1 MKKHQQPNLNYR
13 IWEWLSRNQN
23 QKQGA
28 IVAESGINQTTIA
41 SALLKMMRRG
51 SIERSGEKQKYTYAA
66 TNVAPQKYGR
76 VKPDYRYECG
86 QMVFVESSAGN
97 TIFDECRQNWSGYQ
111 INKMLEGVRV

>member
-1 MKKHQQPNLNYR
+1 MKQPNLNYR

-28 IVAESGINQTTIA
+28 IVAEFGINQTTIA
-41 SALLKMMRRG
+41 SALQKMMRRG

-66 TNVAPQKYGR
+66 TNITPQKYGR

-86 QMVFVESSAGN
+86 QMVFVERSAGN

>member
-1 MKKHQQPNLNYR
+1 MSKKISLNYR
-13 IWEWLSRNQN
+13 IWEWLSRNPN

-28 IVAESGINQTTIA
+28 IVAEFGINQTTIA

-51 SIERSGEKQKYTYAA
+51 SIERSGEKQKYTYTA
-66 TNVAPQKYGR
+66 TNIAPQNYGR